1 MALMSQVANLRH
13 QRLPL
18 LNLNAAMSRLQTRHM
33 GLHGLTS
40 INTRPFYSLLYRL
53 VVKKENFAE
62 ADQKDGSAAAIN
74 VPKGIKAADVS
85 DDTQSI

>member
-1 MALMSQVANLRH
+1 
-13 QRLPL
+13 
-18 LNLNAAMSRLQTRHM
+18 M

-40 INTRPFYSLLYRL
+40 INRRPFYSFLYRL

-74 VPKGIKAADVS
+74 VPKGIKVADVS
-85 DDTQSI
+85 DDTLSI